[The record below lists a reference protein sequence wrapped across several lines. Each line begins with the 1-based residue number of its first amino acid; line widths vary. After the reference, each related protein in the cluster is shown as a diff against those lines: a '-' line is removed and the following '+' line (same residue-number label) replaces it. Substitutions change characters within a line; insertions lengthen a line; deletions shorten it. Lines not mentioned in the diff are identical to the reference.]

1 MQYIMYRPTSGFVDD
16 VGFSHTDNDAY
27 FAFAVVTGYM
37 TEEVCYPLLLCSFVQ
52 LLVLNYNEI

>member
-1 MQYIMYRPTSGFVDD
+1 MYRPTSGFVDD